1 MQINAEYS
9 ASGASVQLNTFG
21 MRPMQARVFEKSAQ
35 QNILLKSPPA
45 SGKSRALMYVA
56 LEKLKQNQISKVIVS
71 VPEKSI
77 GSSFRSQKLSESG
90 FHSDWILNPEHDLC
104 SPESESGKVKKLL
117 EFLDGEGSVL
127 VCTHSTLRQAFSK
140 ASVAKFD
147 QCLVAIDEFH
157 HVSSSDDSRL
167 GVVVRELLN
176 RGKAHIFAMTGSYF
190 RGDSEPIMQP
200 QDEEKFS
207 KVTYSYYEQLDGY
220 KYLNRIEICMSF
232 YRGTYLDSITKVFD
246 ENRKT
251 IIHIP
256 SVNSGESTKEKYY
269 EVASILDAI
278 GTYKS
283 TDPETG
289 VVTVTT
295 KSGKDLKV
303 ADLVNDNPEDRF
315 RITNFL
321 RQMSSKDELDV
332 LIALGM
338 AKEGFD
344 WPFCEVALTVGYRAS
359 MTELVQ
365 IIGRT
370 TRDSV
375 GKSIATFINFV
386 AEPIVTDSE
395 LVSGTNNIF
404 KAIAASLLMEDVLAP
419 KAGFLENRAQP
430 IGIQLGAVKIK
441 GFEKPTSE
449 RVNSILENDLVDLR
463 ARVFQDDRYAKAA
476 LGATTPEV
484 LNKHLTPKIIREIY
498 PELTPS
504 EVKSLTDAFVVTN
517 ALRSSSIHE
526 ENGQKFLKVG
536 KSLILVE
543 ELDLDLIS
551 KISPFSET
559 FEVVSKELSSEVLR
573 EIQDLIRSSRSDLT
587 KELAGEL
594 WPKVNEWFERFGKEP
609 SYESV
614 DPDEKLL
621 AEVLAFMRDAKRNSQ
636 KAKDT

>member
-1 MQINAEYS
+1 
-9 ASGASVQLNTFG
+9 
-21 MRPMQARVFEKSAQ
+21 
-35 QNILLKSPPA
+35 
-45 SGKSRALMYVA
+45 
-56 LEKLKQNQISKVIVS
+56 
-71 VPEKSI
+71 
-77 GSSFRSQKLSESG
+77 
-90 FHSDWILNPEHDLC
+90 
-104 SPESESGKVKKLL
+104 
-117 EFLDGEGSVL
+117 
-127 VCTHSTLRQAFSK
+127 
-140 ASVAKFD
+140 
-147 QCLVAIDEFH
+147 
-157 HVSSSDDSRL
+157 
-167 GVVVRELLN
+167 
-176 RGKAHIFAMTGSYF
+176 
-190 RGDSEPIMQP
+190 MQP

-295 KSGKDLKV
+295 PSGKDLKV

-321 RQMSSKDELDV
+321 RQMNSKDELDV

-430 IGIQLGAVKIK
+430 IDIQLGAVKIK

-449 RVNSILENDLVDLR
+449 RVNSILDNDLVDLR

-498 PELTPS
+498 PELTQS

-526 ENGQKFLKVG
+526 ENGQKFLKLG

-614 DPDEKLL
+614 DQDEKLL
-621 AEVLAFMRDAKRNSQ
+621 ADVLAFMRDAKRNSQ
-636 KAKDT
+636 KAKDA